1 MSMILLFT
9 KAATPLFVLVFGMT
23 MAFVHYNR
31 VLTPG
36 GFGIVKRRMWRR
48 ALLAFLSF
56 EFLVIVVESVDQKS
70 LSAVVDRMLYLSPG
84 NWIEVLNFYIVV
96 LLAGPWLLRWWRKAT
111 LGVRLAM
118 LPLLFGLGDVLSH
131 VPVPSYLFVLKN
143 ILTGYPPTNT
153 QVSLDSFPVLQL
165 SSFFLVGLS
174 LGENLFQQQKAN
186 QWKTIF
192 VFMGLLILAGFLLS
206 YVVSGDTIR
215 IYLKNMAHDRYRFP
229 PKIPYVLFAL
239 SMALGVI
246 LVSLWLVQVRN
257 SRWSFL
263 RLFELL
269 GRHSLFTFN
278 LQYVL
283 LFTAY
288 GLIFDMMHKQSVL
301 SSILNTCAII
311 GVCVGSVWLLERKRP
326 GQASSARAIP

>member
-1 MSMILLFT
+1 MILLFT

-23 MAFVHYNR
+23 MAFVHDNR
-31 VLTPG
+31 VLTTV

-70 LSAVVDRMLYLSPG
+70 LSAIIDRMLYRSPG

-111 LGVRLAM
+111 LGVRLVM

-143 ILTGYPPTNT
+143 ILTGYPPANT
-153 QVSLDSFPVLQL
+153 HVALDSFPVLQL

-174 LGENLFQQQKAN
+174 LGEHLYQQQKAN
-186 QWKTIF
+186 QWKAIF
-192 VFMGLLILAGFLLS
+192 KFMGLLILAGLLVS
-206 YVVSGDTIR
+206 YVVSGDTMR
-215 IYLKNMAHDRYRFP
+215 IYLKNMALDRYRFP
-229 PKIPYVLFAL
+229 PRIPYVLFAL
-239 SMALGVI
+239 SLALGVV
-246 LVSLWLVQVRN
+246 LVCLWLVQMKN

-283 LFTAY
+283 LFTGY
-288 GLIFDMMHKQSVL
+288 GLILDLMHKQSLL

-311 GVCVGSVWLLERKRP
+311 GACIGSVWLLERMKPGKVSSTRP
-326 GQASSARAIP
+326 TIP